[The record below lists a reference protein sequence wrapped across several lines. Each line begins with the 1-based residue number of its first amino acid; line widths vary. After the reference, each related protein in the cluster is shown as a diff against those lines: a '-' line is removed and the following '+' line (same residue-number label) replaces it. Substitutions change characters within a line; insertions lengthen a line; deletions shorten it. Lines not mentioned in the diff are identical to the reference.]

1 MSWRQLSLTC
11 PAAQLAEVEALMME
25 LGALSISLR
34 DAGDEPI
41 YEPLPGDTPV
51 WRESVVSATFAEDSD
66 PEQLAQLLLARLPAP
81 LSQTVT
87 HGSFKDRDW
96 QQSYRQHFK
105 PLQCAANL
113 WIVPSW
119 SAPPDPHAT
128 IVRLDPGLAFGTGSH
143 PTTALCL
150 AWLAQQELSNLNLID
165 YGCGSGILAIA
176 AIKLGAGRVLAVD
189 IDEQALTACKSNM
202 EVNAVSPEQI
212 LVSQPGMIGETTTD
226 LLMANILAGPLVEL
240 AARFAELVIPG
251 GKIVLSGILTSQLK
265 DIQSAYDNC
274 FALDSSRHQGEWAC
288 ISGQRRF
295 QVMDV

>member
-1 MSWRQLSLTC
+1 
-11 PAAQLAEVEALMME
+11 MME
-25 LGALSISLR
+25 IGALSISLR
-34 DAGDEPI
+34 DAGDQPI

-51 WRESVVSATFAEDSD
+51 WRESVISATFAEDSD

-87 HGSFKDRDW
+87 HGGFQDRDW

-119 SAPPDPHAT
+119 SDPPDPQAT

-150 AWLAQQELSNLNLID
+150 AWLAQQQLTNLNLID

-189 IDEQALTACKSNM
+189 IDEQAITACKSNM
-202 EVNAVSPEQI
+202 QVNDIAAEQI
-212 LVSQPGMIGETTTD
+212 LVGQPGIIEETKSD
-226 LLMANILAGPLVEL
+226 LLIANILAGPLVEL
-240 AARFAELVIPG
+240 AARFSELVVPG
-251 GKIVLSGILTSQLK
+251 GKIVLSGILTRMLTKKKWIQL
-265 DIQSAYDNC
+265 
-274 FALDSSRHQGEWAC
+274 ALCAT
-288 ISGQRRF
+288 F
-295 QVMDV
+295 FNKT

>member
-1 MSWRQLSLTC
+1 MSWRQLSLNC
-11 PAAQLAEVEALMME
+11 PAALLAEVEELMME
-25 LGALSISLR
+25 LGALSISLS

-51 WRESVVSATFAEDSD
+51 WRESVVSATFAEDCD
-66 PEQLAQLLLARLPAP
+66 PEQLAQLLLARLPAA
-81 LSQTVT
+81 LSQTVI

-119 SAPPDPHAT
+119 SEPPDPLAT

-143 PTTALCL
+143 PTTSLCL
-150 AWLAQQELSNLNLID
+150 AWLAQQELTNMNLID

-176 AIKLGAGRVLAVD
+176 AIKLGADRVLAVD
-189 IDEQALTACKSNM
+189 IDEQAITACKSNM
-202 EVNAVSPEQI
+202 EMNSVTREQI
-212 LVSQPGMIGETTTD
+212 LVGQPVMIGETTTD

-240 AARFAELVIPG
+240 APRFAELVTPG
-251 GKIVLSGILTSQLK
+251 GKIVLSGILTSQLI
-265 DIQSAYDNC
+265 DIQSAYDNY
-274 FALDSSRHQGEWAC
+274 FELDPTRHRDEWAC
-288 ISGQRRF
+288 ISGRRRF
-295 QVMDV
+295 QVTDV